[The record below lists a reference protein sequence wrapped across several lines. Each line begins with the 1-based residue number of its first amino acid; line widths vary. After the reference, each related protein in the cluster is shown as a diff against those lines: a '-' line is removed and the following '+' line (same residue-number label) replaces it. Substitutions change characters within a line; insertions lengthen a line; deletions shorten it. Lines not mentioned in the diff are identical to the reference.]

1 MKDILSSSSNLVKNL
16 SSKDMVVIWGGAHDI
31 GKNKSNQALKEI
43 KNFVQT
49 HSRNNVIVISAPH
62 RYDLSQTSCVNQEVK
77 VFNQKLC
84 KYLRAYNN
92 SLIVEV
98 DPNRNYYTCHGLHLN
113 RKGKELIARK
123 TALAIQSK
131 LNIQKCDP
139 IIMRHNPSINAI
151 IMPDQENT
159 STTHHEGK
167 SDKHIDSMPSHHI
180 SPMARV
186 PFRHKKPPRSLTNDF
201 LL

>member
-1 MKDILSSSSNLVKNL
+1 
-16 SSKDMVVIWGGAHDI
+16 
-31 GKNKSNQALKEI
+31 
-43 KNFVQT
+43 
-49 HSRNNVIVISAPH
+49 VISALH

-77 VFNQKLC
+77 VFNRKLC
-84 KYLRAYNN
+84 KYLRAYNA
-92 SLIVEV
+92 LIVEV
-98 DPNRNYYTCHGLHLN
+98 DPDRSYYTCHGLHLN
-113 RKGKELIARK
+113 RKGKELMARK
-123 TALAIQSK
+123 IALAIQSK

-139 IIMRHNPSINAI
+139 IIMRHDPSTNAI

-186 PFRHKKPPRSLTNDF
+186 SLRHKKPPRSLTDDF